1 MTRIIRRI
9 VVLVLVVLIGQVIGA
24 ACAQKRQ
31 PVTSPASPTFGFTR
45 ADGLFLAERD
55 VQWTGTTP
63 HCIVR
68 LVLASAPESLAA
80 YVEVP
85 AEWCAGVD

>member
-1 MTRIIRRI
+1 MIRI
-9 VVLVLVVLIGQVIGA
+9 VAAVFACISVV
-24 ACAQKRQ
+24 ACGGKRQ
-31 PVTSPASPTFGFTR
+31 PVTSPSAPTFGFTK

-68 LVLASAPESLAA
+68 LVLAAAPNALATYA
-80 YVEVP
+80 EAP
-85 AEWCAGVD
+85 IEWCAGVD

>member
-1 MTRIIRRI
+1 MIRILA
-9 VVLVLVVLIGQVIGA
+9 VVVMACISVV
-24 ACAQKRQ
+24 ACGGKRQ
-31 PVTSPASPTFGFTR
+31 PVTSPATPSFGFTS

-68 LVLASAPESLAA
+68 LVLAAAPESLAS

>member
-1 MTRIIRRI
+1 MRVIRRI
-9 VVLVLVVLIGQVIGA
+9 VLLVLVVLIGQAVGA

-31 PVTSPASPTFGFTR
+31 PVASPASPSFGFTK

-68 LVLASAPESLAA
+68 LVLASAPEALAS
-80 YVEVP
+80 YSEVP
-85 AEWCAGVD
+85 IEWCAGID